1 MRAMTWFDHETGSVW
16 SQPWG
21 LAIDGA
27 IEGTRLT
34 LIPAGI
40 MPWDAWLAGHPGT
53 LVLDAGRTSLFGT
66 SRKKFSSDF
75 VIGIALGEAAKAYPF
90 LTASQKRIVNDRIG
104 PFPVVVLANPETK
117 AIQAF
122 LRIVGQDELDFTLQG
137 DTLVDQQTGS
147 TWDIDR
153 GIAVDGPL
161 RGEVLQRVPY
171 ITSFDWAW
179 EDFYPH
185 TEFYEGDKG

>member
-27 IEGTRLT
+27 VEGTRLT

-40 MPWDAWLAGHPGT
+40 MPWDAWLSGHPGT

-90 LTASQKRIVNDRIG
+90 VLASQKAIINDHIG
-104 PFPVVVLANPETK
+104 PFPVVVLADPETK
-117 AIQAF
+117 AIRAF
-122 LRIVGQDELDFTLQG
+122 LRIVGQDELAFTLQG

-185 TEFYEGDKG
+185 TEFYRGDEG

>member
-1 MRAMTWFDHETGSVW
+1 MRAMTWFDHETESVW

-27 IEGTRLT
+27 IAGTRLT

-40 MPWDAWLAGHPGT
+40 MPWDAWRTDHPDT
-53 LVLDAGRTSLFGT
+53 LVLDAGGRSLFGKP
-66 SRKKFSSDF
+66 RKKFSSDF
-75 VIGIALGEAAKAYPF
+75 VIGIALGEAAKGYPF
-90 LTASQKRIVNDRIG
+90 RLASQEGIINDRIG

-117 AIQAF
+117 AIHAF
-122 LRIVGQDELDFTLQG
+122 LRIVGQDELDFALRG

-147 TWDIDR
+147 TWDLDR
-153 GIAVDGPL
+153 GIAVEGPL

-185 TEFYEGDKG
+185 TEFYRGDKG

>member
-27 IEGTRLT
+27 IAGTRLT
-34 LIPAGI
+34 LIPVGI
-40 MPWDAWLAGHPGT
+40 MPWDAWLTGHPDT
-53 LVLDAGRTSLFGT
+53 LVLDAGRGFLFGAP
-66 SRKKFSSDF
+66 RQKFSSDF

-90 LTASQKRIVNDRIG
+90 LLASQKGIINDRIG

-122 LRIVGQDELDFTLQG
+122 LRIVGQDELAFTLQG

-147 TWDIDR
+147 TWDLDR

-185 TEFYEGDKG
+185 TEFYRGDKG

>member
-27 IEGTRLT
+27 IAGTRLT

-40 MPWDAWLAGHPGT
+40 MPWEAWLTDHPDT
-53 LVLDAGRTSLFGT
+53 LVLDAGRGFFGA
-66 SRKKFSSDF
+66 RQKKFSSDF

-90 LTASQKRIVNDRIG
+90 QQASQERIINVRIG

-122 LRIVGQDELDFTLQG
+122 LRVVGQDELTFTLQG
-137 DTLVDQQTGS
+137 ETLVDQQTGS
-147 TWDIDR
+147 AWDLDR

-185 TEFYEGDKG
+185 TEFYRGDG

>member
-27 IEGTRLT
+27 ISGTRLT

-40 MPWDAWLAGHPGT
+40 MPWDAWLAGHPDT
-53 LVLDAGRTSLFGT
+53 LVLDAGGRSLFGA
-66 SRKKFSSDF
+66 SRKKFTPDF
-75 VIGIALGEAAKAYPF
+75 VIGIAVGESAKAYPF
-90 LTASQKRIVNDRIG
+90 LPASKKRIINDRIG

-122 LRIVGQDELDFTLQG
+122 LRIVGQDELAFTLQDG
-137 DTLVDQQTGS
+137 TMVDQQTGS
-147 TWDIDR
+147 TWNTDR

-161 RGEVLQRVPY
+161 TGEVLQRVPY

-185 TEFYEGDKG
+185 TEFYLEKN

>member
-1 MRAMTWFDHETGSVW
+1 MRAMTWFDHETESVW

-27 IEGTRLT
+27 IAGTRLT

-40 MPWDAWLAGHPGT
+40 MPWNAWLNDHPET
-53 LVLDAGRTSLFGT
+53 LVLDAGRKSLFGVP
-66 SRKKFSSDF
+66 RKKFSSDF
-75 VIGIALGEAAKAYPF
+75 VIGIAVGEAAKAYPF
-90 LTASQKRIVNDRIG
+90 LLASQKGIINDRIG

-122 LRIVGQDELDFTLQG
+122 VRIVGQDELAFTLQG

-147 TWDIDR
+147 TWDLDR
-153 GIAVDGPL
+153 GIAVEGPL

-185 TEFYEGDKG
+185 SDFYRGDKG